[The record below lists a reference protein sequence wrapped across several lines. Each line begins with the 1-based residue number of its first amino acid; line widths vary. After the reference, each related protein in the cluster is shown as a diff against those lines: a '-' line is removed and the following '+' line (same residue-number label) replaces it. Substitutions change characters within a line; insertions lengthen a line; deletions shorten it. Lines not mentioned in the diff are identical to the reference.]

1 MKKSFALSAML
12 GLAAAID
19 MVELEYIQFAARFN
33 RFHISLGEFV

>member
-19 MVELEYIQFAARFN
+19 IAELEYIQFAARFN
-33 RFHISLGEFV
+33 RFHASLDEFV